1 MLKKQDSD
9 RLKRLKIWRYSLGWW
24 YSWSF
29 DPVQSR
35 IFTTECVFLLFV
47 FWRLGF
53 LIYSFLWNVTFP
65 EPFHF
70 LLMLFFQCL
79 FFAAFAVVPISLGDL
94 FYYCF
99 SFVYIRV
106 ISQNSRLRISYHFY
120 LGVFETIFYFASNVD
135 CRYFLPN
142 FHRPVDFYLSKEE
155 LYEVE
160 PLKSRWPRF
169 SVPHH
174 IFNYVLRVVLRPSIS

>member
-35 IFTTECVFLLFV
+35 IFTTECDFLLFV

-106 ISQNSRLRISYHFY
+106 ILQNSRLRISYHFY
-120 LGVFETIFYFASNVD
+120 LGVFETIFYFASKVD
-135 CRYFLPN
+135 CRYF
-142 FHRPVDFYLSKEE
+142 FAE
-155 LYEVE
+155 
-160 PLKSRWPRF
+160 F
-169 SVPHH
+169 S
-174 IFNYVLRVVLRPSIS
+174 

>member
-1 MLKKQDSD
+1 M
-9 RLKRLKIWRYSLGWW
+9 
-24 YSWSF
+24 
-29 DPVQSR
+29 
-35 IFTTECVFLLFV
+35 
-47 FWRLGF
+47 
-53 LIYSFLWNVTFP
+53 TFP

-106 ISQNSRLRISYHFY
+106 ILQNSRLRISYHFY
-120 LGVFETIFYFASNVD
+120 LGVFETIYYFASKVD
-135 CRYFLPN
+135 RYFLPN
-142 FHRPVDFYLSKEE
+142 FHRLVDFYLSKEE

-160 PLKSRWPRF
+160 PLKSR
-169 SVPHH
+169 
-174 IFNYVLRVVLRPSIS
+174 